1 MRYPIGSDSA
11 AFSAEIS
18 AIMAE
23 TALCRDNSR
32 LSTQIKLSGP
42 QLPFRVFSPMGI
54 SLFNDPET
62 VGHTGVRVHHVG
74 HAERRVPPLL
84 GATQLQPLRCPRVIN
99 RAPAGPHRHSPSGPQ
114 PSPRGHLNPN

>member
-42 QLPFRVFSPMGI
+42 QLPFRVFSPWAYRSSMI
-54 SLFNDPET
+54 L
-62 VGHTGVRVHHVG
+62 R
-74 HAERRVPPLL
+74 LW
-84 GATQLQPLRCPRVIN
+84 ATPVSGFITWVT
-99 RAPAGPHRHSPSGPQ
+99 PSVV
-114 PSPRGHLNPN
+114 SDHC